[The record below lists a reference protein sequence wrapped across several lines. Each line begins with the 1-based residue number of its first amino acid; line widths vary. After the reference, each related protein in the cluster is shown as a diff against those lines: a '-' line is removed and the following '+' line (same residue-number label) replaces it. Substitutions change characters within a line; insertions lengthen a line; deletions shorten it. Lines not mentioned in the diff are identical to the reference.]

1 MSNSFS
7 RRSLCACLVAL
18 GLFLYSGERAVI
30 AAEVPTGKANTSPAD
45 PLPTTH
51 WAWPALKYLNEV
63 YQLDLLGPQGAYLG
77 SKPVNRFELAVFL
90 SRLLQA
96 LEAKQAVLAQPD
108 QALLQRLKHE
118 FQAELEARYS
128 PLEERTELLED
139 QSDLQQSQLQDM
151 LERMEQ
157 ITSIRAFGSL
167 ALRFCGMSTR
177 LGDFQNFFGSNV
189 TGSTFQVRLGAGLMG
204 RIQEGWDWQVRVLSN
219 DNRSYNL
226 SWFPFGGDHIPRSV
240 INLDRFFIRYQPQEL
255 NQGPFKLALSVGKA
269 PQFLSENELLLDED
283 VSFTGL
289 AQHLSWRE
297 LTPFWPKLD
306 LELGQYA
313 VLIEETF
320 ITTSLLAAKLS
331 SEFQLAEALDLRLGG
346 SYSHYLKA
354 DNLAR
359 FNFNQ
364 GYQGIFSARNRGA
377 EKNDFDSEFR
387 LLNGFAQLRLHFW
400 ENWPLTLQAEYLRNL
415 GSADKNQGWW
425 AGLKLGALKAP
436 GDWQF
441 SYAYRG
447 LEQDA
452 NLSLMVDE
460 NLAGTDVSGHALEA
474 AVQLAAK
481 TALSVSVFT
490 RTPLSDPSKD
500 HLYVLYT
507 TLRQDF

>member
-1 MSNSFS
+1 MHNGFFG
-7 RRSLCACLVAL
+7 RSLLSGLAVL
-18 GLFLYSGERAVI
+18 GLGFSPLCLAAVQ
-30 AAEVPTGKANTSPAD
+30 AETVSEKGTKHVAD
-45 PLPTTH
+45 SH

-63 YQLDLLGPQGAYLG
+63 YQLDLVSAQGQNMG
-77 SKPVNRFELAVFL
+77 QNTGQKPVNRFELAVIL
-90 SRLLQA
+90 SKVLKA
-96 LEAKQAVLAQPD
+96 LEAKQQVLAKED
-108 QALLQRLKHE
+108 QALINRLKTE
-118 FQAELEARYS
+118 FAAELEARYS
-128 PLEERTELLED
+128 ALDERTEVLED
-139 QSDLQQSQLQDM
+139 QSDLQNTQLQDL
-151 LERMEQ
+151 LERVDQ
-157 ITSIRAFGSL
+157 LTSIRAFGSL

-189 TGSTFQVRLGAGLMG
+189 TGSTFQVRLGAGLQG
-204 RIQEGWDWQVRVLSN
+204 RIQDSWDWQVRVLSN

-226 SWFPFGGDHIPRSV
+226 SWFPFGGDHIPRSP

-255 NQGPFKLALSVGKA
+255 NQGKFKLALTVGKA
-269 PQFLSENELLLDED
+269 PNFLSENELLLDED
-283 VSFTGL
+283 VSFSGL
-289 AQHLSWRE
+289 QQQLSWRD

-313 VLIEETF
+313 VLVEETF
-320 ITTSLLAAKLS
+320 VTTSLLAAKLS
-331 SEFQLAEALDLRLGG
+331 SEFKLAEPLSLRLGS

-377 EKNDFDSEFR
+377 DKNDFESEFR
-387 LLNGFAQLRLHFW
+387 LLNGFAQLRLNLW
-400 ENWPLTLQAEYLRNL
+400 EQWPVILQADYLRNL

-425 AGLKLGALKAP
+425 AGLQVGELKGP
-436 GDWQF
+436 GSWQF
-441 SYAYRG
+441 KYAYRG

-460 NLAGTDVSGHALEA
+460 NLAGTDVSGHHFDA

-481 TALSVSVFT
+481 TSLSVSLFT
-490 RTPLSDPSKD
+490 RTSLSDPSKD